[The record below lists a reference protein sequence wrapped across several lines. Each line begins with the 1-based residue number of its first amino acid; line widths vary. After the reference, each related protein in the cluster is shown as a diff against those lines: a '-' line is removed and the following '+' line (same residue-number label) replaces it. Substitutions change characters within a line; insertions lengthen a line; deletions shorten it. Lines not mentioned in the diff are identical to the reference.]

1 MTPRDAT
8 MILASLLFTLLSST
22 AVWAAESEPVPPASS
37 EMTQEDYAAYR
48 ARIQKQLE
56 VAQQAERKDET
67 ETTTRHKPNEGYGQG
82 YRERQQR
89 TRGNGSTGRA
99 SGHGR

>member
-1 MTPRDAT
+1 

-48 ARIQKQLE
+48 AGIQKQLE

-89 TRGNGSTGRA
+89 IRGNSSMGHA

>member
-1 MTPRDAT
+1 
-8 MILASLLFTLLSST
+8 LLSST

-48 ARIQKQLE
+48 AGIQKQLE

-67 ETTTRHKPNEGYGQG
+67 QTTTRHKPNEGYGQG